1 MAKFTIIGEY
11 WDNEQGYA
19 AQVEAK
25 DEDAAI
31 ELAQTE
37 CGNELREEDP
47 DYEGSESDELNQ
59 PLKIWAVLAGWP
71 KVLYTHD
78 V

>member
-1 MAKFTIIGEY
+1 MNKYTIIGEY

-19 AQVEAK
+19 AQIEAK
-25 DEDAAI
+25 DEDDAI
-31 ELAQTE
+31 AQAQNECLEALNEEQEDGEEL
-37 CGNELREEDP
+37 EDA
-47 DYEGSESDELNQ
+47 